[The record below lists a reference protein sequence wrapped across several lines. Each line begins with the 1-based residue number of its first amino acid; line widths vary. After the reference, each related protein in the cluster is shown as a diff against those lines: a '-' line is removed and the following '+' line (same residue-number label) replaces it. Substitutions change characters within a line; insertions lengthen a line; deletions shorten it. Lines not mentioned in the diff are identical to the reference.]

1 MKILNPLFRSFEESF
16 VSSIRRGAC
25 LLLLLL
31 FVFGAVDAQQPQ
43 LSLRSVTSD
52 ADRARLDDL
61 RKRGFEA
68 LYNLDYDTAQAAFK
82 EIEKLFPDHPA
93 GAQFQ
98 AALLWSRTLNESRRM
113 KSSLYG
119 SDEFYEG
126 SEDKVDER
134 VISEFRDYTRRARLL
149 AEARLKRDPKDV
161 EALYFLGATDGLKA
175 AFEAGVQRSFMSALR
190 DGSRSVD
197 RHREVVRVDPSFH
210 DAELT
215 IGLYDYVVGS
225 LPLPVKIL
233 ASMTGARGSRK
244 RGLETIERVASEG
257 RWARDDASALL
268 IVLYKREKRFM
279 DALALARSLGEKYS
293 RNYLFKLEAADALSA
308 QAVQERADGKFNEA
322 MAHEREAFNIFD
334 ALLRERPQKGSAV
347 ARALDQIHFQYG
359 ETLLS
364 AGQYE
369 RAAKEFMATAGVA
382 GAESGLVTQ
391 GHLRAAQAY
400 DLAGKRNDALA
411 QYRIVITRP
420 DVYDSQNAAK
430 RGLREPY
437 KLKQDARASSSKE
450 D

>member
-1 MKILNPLFRSFEESF
+1 M
-16 VSSIRRGAC
+16 
-25 LLLLLL
+25 
-31 FVFGAVDAQQPQ
+31 
-43 LSLRSVTSD
+43 SD

-61 RKRGFEA
+61 RTRGFEA
-68 LYNLDYDTAQAAFK
+68 LYNLDYDAAQTAFK
-82 EIEKLFPDHPA
+82 EIERLFPEHPA

-98 AALLWSRTLNESRRM
+98 AALLWSKTLNESRRL

-126 SEDKVDER
+126 TEDKVDDR

-149 AEARLKRDPKDV
+149 AEARLKRDPKDI

-197 RHREVVRVDPSFH
+197 RHRDVVRLDPSFR

-244 RGLETIERVASEG
+244 RGLETLARVASEG
-257 RWARDDASALL
+257 RWSRDDARALL

-279 DALALARSLGEKYS
+279 DALVLARELGDKYP
-293 RNYLFKLEAADALSA
+293 RNYLFKLEAADALSS
-308 QAVQERADGKFNEA
+308 QAVAERADGKFSEA
-322 MAHEREAFNIFD
+322 TAHEREAFAIFD
-334 ALLRERPQKGSAV
+334 ALLREKPQRGSAA

-359 ETLLS
+359 ETLMA
-364 AGQYE
+364 AGQFE
-369 RAAKEFMATAGVA
+369 RAAKEFLATTTVA
-382 GAESGLVTQ
+382 GAETGLVTQ
-391 GHLRAAQAY
+391 GHLRAAQMY
-400 DLAGKRNDALA
+400 DLVGKRNEALA
-411 QYRIVITRP
+411 QYRLVVARP
-420 DVYDSQNAAK
+420 DVYDSQSEAR

-437 KLKQDARASSSKE
+437 KLKQDARAASRE
-450 D
+450 E